1 MISRPIVSF
10 FFLVKNIGAPAMGSC
25 VSKKA
30 ARGGAGSK
38 VAAPLSPEKD
48 NALPPPVVV
57 VEEEVKEVLSETAV
71 QRPRPPEPKPEPEH
85 EKVKRI
91 QEHEEGEASDSVSV
105 GSSSVVEK
113 AMIKCGSEQEAEKRA
128 VDAPENEKEKP
139 KRRKA
144 PDQRNPSDVVNGRAS
159 SPSPAAK
166 QRRQLGGTVGEQP
179 VAARPRREQPAVVSG
194 IGCRSGR
201 FSPSAARRAAESAV
215 RRTYSAREADMTLPS
230 STAKRSLNASISGVR
245 RDPGERS
252 GRRPDSP
259 AWRTPASPAANG
271 TISRQS
277 SATRK
282 VPKENTSPEQTK
294 RQCGRARA
302 QGEIGLGDELGE
314 APLAGK
320 EQKEAA
326 EGALGQNPSVAME
339 CFIFL

>member
-1 MISRPIVSF
+1 
-10 FFLVKNIGAPAMGSC
+10 MGSC

-30 ARGGAGSK
+30 ARAGAGAK
-38 VAAPLSPEKD
+38 VAAPLLPEKD

-57 VEEEVKEVLSETAV
+57 VEEEVKEVLPETAV
-71 QRPRPPEPKPEPEH
+71 QRPRPPEPEPEPEH

-91 QEHEEGEASDSVSV
+91 QEHEEGEASDTVSV
-105 GSSSVVEK
+105 GSSSVVDNP
-113 AMIKCGSEQEAEKRA
+113 MVNSGSEQEVEKRTLD
-128 VDAPENEKEKP
+128 VPEKEKA
-139 KRRKA
+139 KMKKA
-144 PDQRNPSDVVNGRAS
+144 PDQRNPNDVTNGRAR
-159 SPSPAAK
+159 SPSPASK
-166 QRRQLGGTVGEQP
+166 QRRQSGVAVVEQP

-215 RRTYSAREADMTLPS
+215 RRTYSAREADMALPS
-230 STAKRSLNASISGVR
+230 STAKRSLNASITGVR

-259 AWRTPASPAANG
+259 ARRTPSSPAANG

-282 VPKENTSPEQTK
+282 VPKENTSPEQPK
-294 RQCGRARA
+294 RQCSRARPTE
-302 QGEIGLGDELGE
+302 EIGLGDEHDE

-320 EQKEAA
+320 GHKEAA
-326 EGALGQNPSVAME
+326 ENPSVAME